1 MQDREPTLGDGRY
14 VIRRELGRGTMG
26 VVYEAYDTLL
36 ARTVAVKTID
46 LTLAASAGASRDFE
60 HRFFTEA
67 RVAARLSH
75 PGIVV
80 CHDFDKDAASGKLFI
95 VFEYLQGRTL
105 AERAAEGA
113 MAWREALAVVVQV
126 ARAIHHA
133 HVHGVIHRDLKPAN
147 IMLLAPALGE
157 AAAARGDVAVKIM
170 DFGVARMESPAPRLT
185 RPGQAFGTPLYMS
198 PEQALGEPTSAPSD
212 IFSLGSVLCTLLL
225 GRPWFDA
232 PSLPGIVDRVVHAD
246 PPRLSSLRPG
256 LPDALDAV
264 AATALAKRE
273 EDRYASAS
281 DMADDLENVLA
292 DKDPEH
298 AAAVAARAPGGASA
312 DDALLAGLAVPGG
325 GRRGLPAQDPLALL
339 LDEAPPA
346 SPPTEGRTATIA
358 TPGSRRRR
366 RVPAGAILGAALLG
380 AALVSWRLASPR
392 APASPPSAAVAADQP
407 TPVAAREPV
416 LEEPTAPETAAT
428 PAPAPATAPP
438 APATPAPMAPFEE
451 PTAPEVR
458 PTQAAP
464 TAGPA
469 AESPPTKGPDEA
481 RPPSEAAGSRI
492 RLSVEHP
499 FESGRLIVWIDGV
512 LVHETKLQASGSKR
526 IVGFKVR
533 EGRVETLLDVVPG
546 PHEVRVEVTWGQG
559 RSASTKVVDVAKRST
574 GLLEVRVGRMSKEV
588 SLAWSRLAKE

>member
-1 MQDREPTLGDGRY
+1 M
-14 VIRRELGRGTMG
+14 IRRELGRGTMG

-60 HRFFTEA
+60 QRFFTEA

-80 CHDFDKDAASGKLFI
+80 CHDFDKDAASGQLFI

-105 AERAAEGA
+105 AERVAEGA
-113 MAWREALAVVVQV
+113 MAWREALAVVVRV

-133 HVHGVIHRDLKPAN
+133 HVHGVVHRDLKPAN
-147 IMLLAPALGE
+147 IMLLAPALGG

-170 DFGVARMESPAPRLT
+170 DFGVARLESPAPRLT

-256 LPDALDAV
+256 LPPALDAV
-264 AATALAKRE
+264 VATALAKRE

-281 DMADDLENVLA
+281 DMADDLESVLA
-292 DKDPEH
+292 EEDPEH
-298 AAAVAARAPGGASA
+298 ALALAARASGRGSA
-312 DDALLAGLAVPGG
+312 DDALLAGLTAPAG

-339 LDEAPPA
+339 LDEAVPA

-358 TPGSRRRR
+358 TPGWRRRR
-366 RVPAGAILGAALLG
+366 LPAGAILGAVALG
-380 AALVSWRLASPR
+380 AALVSWRLAVSH
-392 APASPPSAAVAADQP
+392 APAPSPGVAA
-407 TPVAAREPV
+407 AARQP
-416 LEEPTAPETAAT
+416 PPAAT
-428 PAPAPATAPP
+428 PGPALPEPTVPEPPLATAPP
-438 APATPAPMAPFEE
+438 PPETPAAMASHEE
-451 PTAPEVR
+451 PAVPTAVPTVR

-464 TAGPA
+464 KEEPVT
-469 AESPPTKGPDEA
+469 ESRPTRGPDAA
-481 RPPSEAAGSRI
+481 RPPSEATGSRI

-512 LVHETKLQASGSKR
+512 LVHEAKLQASGSRR

-533 EGRVETLLDVVPG
+533 EGRLETLLDVVPG
-546 PHEVRVEVTWGQG
+546 PHELRVEVTWDQG
-559 RSASTKVVDVAKRST
+559 RSASRKVVDVAPRST
-574 GLLEVRVGRMSKEV
+574 GLLEVRVGRMSQKV
-588 SLAWSRLAKE
+588 SLTWSRLAKE